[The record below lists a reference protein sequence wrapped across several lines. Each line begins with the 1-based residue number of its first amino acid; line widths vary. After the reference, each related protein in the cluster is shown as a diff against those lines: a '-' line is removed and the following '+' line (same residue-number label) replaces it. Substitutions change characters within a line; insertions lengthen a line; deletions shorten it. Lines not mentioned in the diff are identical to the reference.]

1 MKKVPPARG
10 ERIYALL
17 LRIYPKRFRQ
27 RFASQMLEVFR
38 EQRLDAKYA
47 GLFGN
52 LLFWWDMMWD
62 LLVALPGVRRRY
74 SRVTIWEVSV
84 DGMLR
89 DLKFAL
95 RTLVRAPG
103 FTVMAVLTLAIGIGS
118 TAAIFGVVNSV
129 LLKPLP
135 YGDSDEVVTVW
146 SSWVGFPKTWV
157 SVSEYRAWLN
167 NAPSFD
173 DLSLYFGTS
182 ANFSSTDNPERVDAV
197 GTTENLMKV
206 LQTPMAQGRFFTR
219 EEALRADTL
228 PSEVIVISHQ
238 AWARRYGNDPGIVGQ
253 SVEVNG
259 RARVVV
265 GVLPADFRLPV
276 DFGTANVPDIY
287 FPVWIDRSDVVS
299 FPNGGGS
306 HGSFVVGRL
315 RPGSTVESA
324 KRDLDNIVARLEAE
338 QGAYPVER
346 NFEPFVFSAKDDILG
361 TIRPALLALL
371 GTVVFVLLIACA
383 NVANLL
389 LTRSQGRHGEIA
401 VRAALGAGRW
411 RIARQMLTESMLL
424 ATIGGGLGIALAY
437 VSIEIFKGL
446 NPGDLP
452 RIDEVSLD
460 GAVLGFSAL
469 VTVLTAIL
477 FGSLPA
483 LRTGRGD
490 LRANLGRRGG
500 MGVGKSGWQGTLVA
514 LEMALAVVLVMGAG
528 LMVRTFE
535 QLSSIDVG
543 FQGESLLTMA
553 VSLPGATYPTGQDVV
568 SFHREAMRR
577 MDEIPGVQI
586 ATAVRILPLDSQIGD
601 WGLTVEGY
609 VPAQNEEVS
618 GDWQFAAPGYFEAMG
633 IPVSRG
639 RPFEWTDDE
648 SGALVGVVNEAFVRR
663 YWPNEDPIGH
673 RFRMGSTGA
682 ETWISVVGVVGDV
695 THNGLTAEIKRK
707 FYIPLAQWE
716 SASGGNQPT
725 SVRFVVKA
733 TGDVLALTGP
743 VRNVI
748 REMDPSLAIAQ
759 IQTVDEIKAAAVA
772 QPRFTVVLM
781 GAFSLVAILLALIG
795 IYGVISYGVSQR
807 TQEIGVR
814 MALGAEPE
822 QVVSLMAKRGIT
834 MVMVGLGI
842 GVVIALGLTRFIES
856 LLYNVDAQDPVV
868 FGSVGVGFAVVAWL
882 ATYIPARKAAGVN
895 PIQAL
900 NSES

>member
-1 MKKVPPARG
+1 MLRAVGCDTQVKRVPQARG
-10 ERIYALL
+10 ERFSALL
-17 LRIYPKRFRQ
+17 LRLYPETFRKRFEH
-27 RFASQMLEVFR
+27 QMLEVFR
-38 EQRLDAKYA
+38 EQRVDAKRRYA
-47 GLFGN
+47 GVTN
-52 LLFWWDMMWD
+52 LE
-62 LLVALPGVRRRY
+62 A
-74 SRVTIWEVSV
+74 SV

-89 DLKFAL
+89 DLKFAV
-95 RTLVRAPG
+95 RTLLRAPG

-146 SSWVGFPKTWV
+146 SSWIGFPKTWV
-157 SVSEYRAWLN
+157 SVAEYRAWLN

-182 ANFSSTDNPERVDAV
+182 ANFSSPENPERVNAV
-197 GTTENLMKV
+197 GATENLMEV
-206 LQTPMAQGRFFTR
+206 LQTPMAQGRFFTT

-228 PSEVIVISHQ
+228 PSDVIVISHQ
-238 AWARRYGNDPGIVGQ
+238 AWARRYGSDPGLVGR

-259 RARVVV
+259 RGRVVV

-276 DFGTANVPDIY
+276 DFGTADVADIY

-299 FPNGGGS
+299 FPEAGGS

-324 KRDLDNIVARLEAE
+324 KRDLDNIVARLQAE
-338 QGAYPVER
+338 QGAYPPER
-346 NFEPFVFSAKDDILG
+346 NFEPLVFSAKDDILG
-361 TIRPALLALL
+361 TIRPAILALL

-411 RIARQMLTESMLL
+411 RIVRQMLTESMVL
-424 ATIGGGLGIALAY
+424 ATIGGGLGIALAF
-437 VSIEIFKGL
+437 VSVEIFKGL
-446 NPGDLP
+446 NPGNLP
-452 RIDEVSLD
+452 RIDEVSID

-469 VTVLTAIL
+469 VTVATAIL

-483 LRTGRGD
+483 LRSGSSN
-490 LRANLGRRGG
+490 LHANLGRRGG
-500 MGVGKSGWQGTLVA
+500 TGLGKSGWQGTLVA

-528 LMVRTFE
+528 LMVKTFE
-535 QLSSIDVG
+535 ELSSIDVG
-543 FQGESLLTMA
+543 FQGENLLTMA
-553 VSLPGATYPTGQDVV
+553 VSLPGTTYPTAQDAVN
-568 SFHREAMRR
+568 FHREAMRK
-577 MDEIPGVQI
+577 MEEIPGVQM

-601 WGLTVEGY
+601 WGLAVEGY
-609 VPAQNEEVS
+609 VPAQNEGVN

-633 IPVSRG
+633 IPMNQG

-648 SGALVGVVNEAFVRR
+648 NAALVGVVNEAFVRR
-663 YWPNEDPIGH
+663 YWPNENPIGK
-673 RFRMGSTGA
+673 RFRMRVAGQVP
-682 ETWISVVGVVGDV
+682 WVNVVGVVGDV

-716 SASGGNQPT
+716 SASGGRPT
-725 SVRFVVKA
+725 SVRFVVKTA
-733 TGDVLALTGP
+733 GDALALTAP

-748 REMDPSLAIAQ
+748 RQMDPSLAIAQ
-759 IQTVDEIKAAAVA
+759 VRTVDEIKSAAVA

-781 GAFSLVAILLALIG
+781 GTFSLVAILLALVG
-795 IYGVISYGVSQR
+795 IYGVISYGVSLR
-807 TQEIGVR
+807 TQEIGIR

-822 QVVSLMAKRGIT
+822 QVVSLMVKRGIT
-834 MVMVGLGI
+834 MVLAGLGI
-842 GVVIALGLTRFIES
+842 GVVAALGLTRFIES
-856 LLYNVDAQDPVV
+856 LLYNVDAQDPVI
-868 FGSVGVGFAVVAWL
+868 FGSVGVGFAVVGWL
-882 ATYIPARKAAGVN
+882 ATYIPARRAAGVN

-900 NSES
+900 RSD

>member
-1 MKKVPPARG
+1 MKNVPRARG
-10 ERIYALL
+10 ERFYALL
-17 LRIYPKRFRQ
+17 LRLYPKTFRSRFEH
-27 RFASQMLEVFR
+27 QMLEVFR
-38 EQRLDAKYA
+38 EQRVDAKYA

-52 LLFWWDMMWD
+52 LRFWWDMVGD
-62 LLVALPGVRRRY
+62 LLVALPDAKRRY
-74 SRVTIWEVSV
+74 TGVTKWEASV
-84 DGMLR
+84 DGMLL
-89 DLKFAL
+89 DLKFAV
-95 RTLVRAPG
+95 RTLLRAPG

-146 SSWVGFPKTWV
+146 SSWIGFPKTWV
-157 SVSEYRAWLN
+157 SVAEYRAWLN

-173 DLSLYFGTS
+173 DLSLYFSTS
-182 ANFSSTDNPERVDAV
+182 ANFSSPENPERVNAV
-197 GTTENLMKV
+197 GATENLMEV
-206 LQTPMAQGRFFTR
+206 LQAPMAQGRFFTT

-238 AWARRYGNDPGIVGQ
+238 AWARRYGSDPGLVGR

-259 RARVVV
+259 RGRVVV

-276 DFGTANVPDIY
+276 DFGTADVPDIY
-287 FPVWIDRSDVVS
+287 FPTWIDRSDVVS
-299 FPNGGGS
+299 FPSGGGS
-306 HGSFVVGRL
+306 HGAFVVGRL

-338 QGAYPVER
+338 QGAYPAER
-346 NFEPFVFSAKDDILG
+346 NFEPLVFSAKDDILG
-361 TIRPALLALL
+361 TIRPAILALL

-389 LTRSQGRHGEIA
+389 LTRSQVRHGEIA

-411 RIARQMLTESMLL
+411 RIVRQMLTESMVL
-424 ATIGGGLGIALAY
+424 ATIGGGLGIALAF
-437 VSIEIFKGL
+437 VSVEIFKGL
-446 NPGDLP
+446 NPGNLP
-452 RIDEVSLD
+452 RIDEVSID

-469 VTVLTAIL
+469 VTVATAIL

-483 LRTGRGD
+483 LRSGSSN
-490 LRANLGRRGG
+490 LHANLGRRGG
-500 MGVGKSGWQGTLVA
+500 TGLGKSGWQGTLVA

-543 FQGESLLTMA
+543 FQGENLLTMA
-553 VSLPGATYPTGQDVV
+553 VSLPTTTYPTAQDAVN
-568 SFHREAMRR
+568 FHREAMRK
-577 MDEIPGVQI
+577 MEEIPGVQM

-601 WGLTVEGY
+601 WGLAVEGY
-609 VPAQNEEVS
+609 VPAQNEGVN

-633 IPVSRG
+633 IPVNSG

-648 SGALVGVVNEAFVRR
+648 NAALVGVVNEAFVRR
-663 YWPNEDPIGH
+663 YWPNENPIGK
-673 RFRMGSTGA
+673 RFRMGSDGQTK
-682 ETWISVVGVVGDV
+682 WISVVGVVGDV

-716 SASGGNQPT
+716 AASGGNRPT
-725 SVRFVVKA
+725 SVRFVVKTA
-733 TGDVLALTGP
+733 GNALALTAP

-748 REMDPSLAIAQ
+748 RGMDPSLAIAQ
-759 IQTVDEIKAAAVA
+759 VQTVDDIKSAAMA

-781 GAFSLVAILLALIG
+781 GTFSLVAILLALVG
-795 IYGVISYGVSQR
+795 IYSVISYGVSLR
-807 TQEIGVR
+807 TQEIGIR

-822 QVVSLMAKRGIT
+822 QVVSLMVKRGIT
-834 MVMVGLGI
+834 MVLVGLGI
-842 GVVIALGLTRFIES
+842 GVVAALGLTRYIES
-856 LLYNVDAQDPVV
+856 LLYNVDAQDPVI
-868 FGSVGVGFAVVAWL
+868 FGSVAVGFAVVALL
-882 ATYIPARKAAGVN
+882 ATYIPARRAAGVN

-900 NSES
+900 RSD